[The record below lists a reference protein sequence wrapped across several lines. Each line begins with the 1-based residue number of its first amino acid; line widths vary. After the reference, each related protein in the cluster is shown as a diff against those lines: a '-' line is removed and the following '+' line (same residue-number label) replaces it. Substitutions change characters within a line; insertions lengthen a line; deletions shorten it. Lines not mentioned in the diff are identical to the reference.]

1 MNFKVFETNF
11 MEKVCVVVE
20 KVVNGTDVSSFPHE
34 DAVRAFIAAQEPI
47 VVEVKRRITGSPVQS
62 RDGSKFISTG
72 CQTDICGIQWID
84 ENTIDCL
91 THDIDLEEVTLRKCS
106 SNEKLGLTVCY
117 SSGSEVDTC
126 TEVYIRDIAPQSVAD
141 RDGRLRQGDQILQVN
156 GKDVANKEE
165 TESLF
170 AENRKAV
177 TLLVSRCYNR
187 SEEYL
192 DADPTDSSPNGKS
205 AAYQNNLIE
214 QLVQQQQEVQ
224 HSPKNEAPGPK
235 VPSHFIPEKL
245 NLTNS
250 LVRTKIDSIN
260 QEISQLDFRMQN
272 ISFKSDKRR
281 APQLPHIPP
290 PESDTEHIYETIP
303 EDSIIDGELEPIY
316 SCPYEPGDDNMIEQ
330 WLKVHQDEIWI
341 GTSTK
346 EVNANGH
353 EEKEEKVKTRKS
365 PKSNSSGE
373 EHENSSS
380 AYNTGGSSNSN
391 PLTFELAATQDSKH
405 KNIYRS
411 TLILCPLEEK
421 EDVREREVKA
431 TCESCKRQAA
441 KTKKSK
447 SSSKIVSPSSPTRR
461 VGLSPAHMLSDT
473 MYTNV
478 ANLQQ
483 TMMLQQQLFRQAMF
497 AQNTEMANMRP
508 TTSFTSPSLSQ
519 YQFVSGAQTY
529 SAGHQDKNLETKMEW
544 KVKRRPDGT
553 RYIARRPVRNRIL
566 KNREIR
572 ISEER
577 AGLTTED
584 DTISEIKIGRYW
596 TKEERKKH
604 LEKSRERK
612 QRQEILTA
620 SRHMEELAE
629 EHVKSASKKIGNNND
644 TAAKKHRTTKSRTHK
659 DKDGHEPQDTISHG
673 QKIPQTNGKLVGL
686 LSVTTV

>member
-1 MNFKVFETNF
+1 MDFIILK
-11 MEKVCVVVE
+11 
-20 KVVNGTDVSSFPHE
+20 VNGIDVSGYPHE
-34 DAVRAFIAAQEPI
+34 DAVRAFLTAKDPI
-47 VVEVKRRITGSPVQS
+47 VVEVKRRISGSPVQT
-62 RDGSKFISTG
+62 RDISKYVSTA
-72 CQTDICGIQWID
+72 CQTELSGIQWID
-84 ENTIDCL
+84 EAAIDCL

-106 SNEKLGLTVCY
+106 SDEKLGLTVCY

-141 RDGRLRQGDQILQVN
+141 KDGRLRQGDQILQVN

-192 DADPTDSSPNGKS
+192 DGEGIDTLTSPNGKS
-205 AAYQNNLIE
+205 ASYQNSIIE
-214 QLVQQQQEVQ
+214 QLVQQQADIQ
-224 HSPKNEAPGPK
+224 HSPKSETSSPK
-235 VPSHFIPEKL
+235 IPPHFTDKL

-250 LVRTKIDSIN
+250 LVRSKIDSIN
-260 QEISQLDFRMQN
+260 QEISQLDVRMQN
-272 ISFKSDKRR
+272 ISFKSDKRKP
-281 APQLPHIPP
+281 PQLPNIPAP

-316 SCPYEPGDDNMIEQ
+316 SHPYEPGEENMIEQ
-330 WLKVHQDEIWI
+330 WLKVHQDDTWVSKEI
-341 GTSTK
+341 
-346 EVNANGH
+346 ANNDE
-353 EEKEEKVKTRKS
+353 EEKKEPKKKTKS

-391 PLTFELAATQDSKH
+391 PLTFELAATQDAKQ
-405 KNIYRS
+405 KNVYRS

-421 EDVREREVKA
+421 EDVTKEKEAKT

-441 KTKKSK
+441 NKTKKSK
-447 SSSKIVSPSSPTRR
+447 SSSKIVSPSSPTRQM
-461 VGLSPAHMLSDT
+461 GLSPAHILSDT
-473 MYTNV
+473 MYTNA

-483 TMMLQQQLFRQAMF
+483 TILLQQQLFRQARV
-497 AQNTEMANMRP
+497 AQNYDVVNTRP

-519 YQFVSGAQTY
+519 YQFVSGSQNYNNTIPE
-529 SAGHQDKNLETKMEW
+529 KNNVETQMEW

-566 KNREIR
+566 KNREMKIF
-572 ISEER
+572 EER

-584 DTISEIKIGRYW
+584 DTISELKIGRYW

-612 QRQEILTA
+612 QRQEILMA
-620 SRHMEELAE
+620 SRNIEEVNE
-629 EHVKSASKKIGNNND
+629 EQLKSSSRKAANNLDN
-644 TAAKKHRTTKSRTHK
+644 TAKKHRSIKSRTHK
-659 DKDGHEPQDTISHG
+659 EGHENTVPEVIAHG
-673 QKIPQTNGKLVGL
+673 QKTPASNGKMIGL

>member
-1 MNFKVFETNF
+1 M
-11 MEKVCVVVE
+11 
-20 KVVNGTDVSSFPHE
+20 
-34 DAVRAFIAAQEPI
+34 AAQEPI
-47 VVEVKRRITGSPVQS
+47 VVEVKRRIGDSPVHI
-62 RDGSKFISTG
+62 RNGSGNKFVSTS

-106 SNEKLGLTVCY
+106 SDEKLGLTVCY

-156 GKDVANKEE
+156 GKDVANREE

-170 AENRKAV
+170 AENKKAV

-192 DADPTDSSPNGKS
+192 DVEPIDAITSPNGKS
-205 AAYQNNLIE
+205 AAYQNSLIE
-214 QLVQQQQEVQ
+214 QLVLQQAEIQQ
-224 HSPKNEAPGPK
+224 HSPKNDAPPPK
-235 VPSHFIPEKL
+235 VPPHFIPDKL

-250 LVRTKIDSIN
+250 LVRSKIDSIN

-272 ISFKSDKRR
+272 ISFKSDKRK
-281 APQLPHIPP
+281 APQFPHIPP

-303 EDSIIDGELEPIY
+303 EDSVIDGELEPIY
-316 SCPYEPGDDNMIEQ
+316 SCPYEPGAKDMIEQ
-330 WLKVHQDEIWI
+330 WLKVHQEEVWVGAAPNDLDEL
-341 GTSTK
+341 
-346 EVNANGH
+346 
-353 EEKEEKVKTRKS
+353 KEEKKEVTKTKS
-365 PKSNSSGE
+365 KPPKSNSSGE

-391 PLTFELAATQDSKH
+391 PLTFELAAAQDSKH
-405 KNIYRS
+405 KNVYRS

-421 EDVREREVKA
+421 EDQIKEKEAKST

-441 KTKKSK
+441 AKAKKSK
-447 SSSKIVSPSSPTRR
+447 STSKIVSPSSPTRR
-461 VGLSPAHMLSDT
+461 VGLSPAHVLSDT

-483 TMMLQQQLFRQAMF
+483 TMMLQQQLFRQAL
-497 AQNTEMANMRP
+497 AQGPEVGTARP

-519 YQFVSGAQTY
+519 YQFVSGNQGYTTTQ
-529 SAGHQDKNLETKMEW
+529 SHQDKNGEVKMEW

-566 KNREIR
+566 RNREIR

-584 DTISEIKIGRYW
+584 DTISELKIGRYW

-612 QRQEILTA
+612 QRQEILLA
-620 SRHMEELAE
+620 SRNIDEIPE
-629 EHVKSASKKIGNNND
+629 EHVKSATRKAANNIDN
-644 TAAKKHRTTKSRTHK
+644 TAKKHRSTKSRTHK
-659 DKDGHEPQDTISHG
+659 DKDGHEEGAVVHG
-673 QKIPQTNGKLVGL
+673 QKTPQSNGKLTGL

>member
-1 MNFKVFETNF
+1 MDFIILK
-11 MEKVCVVVE
+11 
-20 KVVNGTDVSSFPHE
+20 VNGTDVSSYPHE
-34 DAVRAFIAAQEPI
+34 DAVRAFLTAQEPI
-47 VVEVKRRITGSPVQS
+47 VVEVKRRISGSAIQS
-62 RDGSKFISTG
+62 RDVSKFVSTA
-72 CQTDICGIQWID
+72 CQTDISGIQLID
-84 ENTIDCL
+84 ESAIDCF

-106 SNEKLGLTVCY
+106 SDEKLGLTVCY

-165 TESLF
+165 TEILF

-192 DADPTDSSPNGKS
+192 DTEVIESLTSPNGKS
-205 AAYQNNLIE
+205 AAYQNSIIE
-214 QLVQQQQEVQ
+214 QLVQQQAEIQQ
-224 HSPKNEAPGPK
+224 SPKNETTTPK
-235 VPSHFIPEKL
+235 VPPHFTDKL

-250 LVRTKIDSIN
+250 LVRSKIDSIN
-260 QEISQLDFRMQN
+260 QEISQLDVRMQN
-272 ISFKSDKRR
+272 ISFKSDKRKP
-281 APQLPHIPP
+281 PQLPNIPAP

-303 EDSIIDGELEPIY
+303 EDSIIDGEVEPIY
-316 SCPYEPGDDNMIEQ
+316 SHPYEPGDENMIEQ
-330 WLKVHQDEIWI
+330 WLKVHQEDTWVAREMLNN
-341 GTSTK
+341 
-346 EVNANGH
+346 EE
-353 EEKEEKVKTRKS
+353 EEKKEPKKKS
-365 PKSNSSGE
+365 KPPKSNSSGE

-391 PLTFELAATQDSKH
+391 PLTFELAATQDAKQ
-405 KNIYRS
+405 KNVYRS

-421 EDVREREVKA
+421 EDVTKEKEAKT
-431 TCESCKRQAA
+431 TCESCKRQVANKA
-441 KTKKSK
+441 KKSK
-447 SSSKIVSPSSPTRR
+447 SSSKIVSPSSPTRQM
-461 VGLSPAHMLSDT
+461 GLSPAHILSDT

-483 TMMLQQQLFRQAMF
+483 TILLQQQLFRQALV
-497 AQNTEMANMRP
+497 AQNSEVVSTRP

-519 YQFVSGAQTY
+519 YQFVSGSQSYTTNTIP
-529 SAGHQDKNLETKMEW
+529 DKSSVESQMEW

-566 KNREIR
+566 KNREMKIF
-572 ISEER
+572 EER

-584 DTISEIKIGRYW
+584 DTISELKIGRYW

-612 QRQEILTA
+612 QRQEILMA
-620 SRHMEELAE
+620 SRNIEEVSE
-629 EHVKSASKKIGNNND
+629 EQFKSSSRKAANNLDN
-644 TAAKKHRTTKSRTHK
+644 TVKKHRSIKSRTHK
-659 DKDGHEPQDTISHG
+659 EKEGHENSVQEVVVHG
-673 QKIPQTNGKLVGL
+673 QKTPPPANGKLIGL

>member
-1 MNFKVFETNF
+1 MDFIILK
-11 MEKVCVVVE
+11 
-20 KVVNGTDVSSFPHE
+20 VNGTDVSSFPHE
-34 DAVRAFIAAQEPI
+34 DAVRTFMAAQEPI
-47 VVEVKRRITGSPVQS
+47 VVEVKRRTSGSPVQS
-62 RDGSKFISTG
+62 KGGYKYVSTS

-84 ENTIDCL
+84 ENTIDCF

-106 SNEKLGLTVCY
+106 SDEKLGLTVCY

-141 RDGRLRQGDQILQVN
+141 KDGRLKQGDQILQVN

-192 DADPTDSSPNGKS
+192 DVEPIDSLTSPNGKS
-205 AAYQNNLIE
+205 AAYQNSLIE
-214 QLVQQQQEVQ
+214 QLVQQQSEAQ
-224 HSPKNEAPGPK
+224 HSPKNELPAPK
-235 VPSHFIPEKL
+235 VPSHFVPDKL

-250 LVRTKIDSIN
+250 LVRSKIDSIN

-272 ISFKSDKRR
+272 ISFKSDKRK

-303 EDSIIDGELEPIY
+303 EDSIVDGEIEPIY
-316 SCPYEPGDDNMIEQ
+316 SCPYEPGDDSMIEQ
-330 WLKVHQDEIWI
+330 WLKVHQDEVWL
-341 GTSTK
+341 GPTAK
-346 EVNANGH
+346 ESLNDG
-353 EEKEEKVKTRKS
+353 EESKDEKKEPIKPKS
-365 PKSNSSGE
+365 KPPKSNSSGE

-391 PLTFELAATQDSKH
+391 PLTFELAATQDGKQ
-405 KNIYRS
+405 KNVYRS

-421 EDVREREVKA
+421 EDVVKEKESK
-431 TCESCKRQAA
+431 TSCESCKRQAA
-441 KTKKSK
+441 AKAKKSK
-447 SSSKIVSPSSPTRR
+447 SSSKITSPSSPTRR
-461 VGLSPAHMLSDT
+461 VGLSPAQILSDT

-483 TMMLQQQLFRQAMF
+483 TMLLQQQLFRQALV
-497 AQNTEMANMRP
+497 AQNPEMANTRP

-519 YQFVSGAQTY
+519 YQFVSGSQGYTTT
-529 SAGHQDKNLETKMEW
+529 HQEKNAVETKMEW

-566 KNREIR
+566 KNREIK
-572 ISEER
+572 ICEER

-584 DTISEIKIGRYW
+584 DTISELKIGRYW

-620 SRHMEELAE
+620 SRHIDEINED
-629 EHVKSASKKIGNNND
+629 HNIKSSSRKTANNLDN
-644 TAAKKHRTTKSRTHK
+644 TAKKHRTTKSRTHK
-659 DKDGHEPQDTISHG
+659 DKDGHDIVQEVHG
-673 QKIPQTNGKLVGL
+673 TKSSQPNGKLMGL